1 MDSCACCLSRSLMGL
16 CLCCVWSEVC
26 WLCSSGVLHDLSALA
41 GSIYGIQW
49 ADWTILPTVNKTII
63 IAQPLSCFYKTLWNI
78 CSQRMDTT
86 KLRCLEDSFSRVQL
100 CSVKA
105 SILHMQRIKDI
116 VGSNKKMKAFI
127 LHLDVLTYSKF
138 KDLCLTRWQKRCSST

>member
-1 MDSCACCLSRSLMGL
+1 MD
-16 CLCCVWSEVC
+16 
-26 WLCSSGVLHDLSALA
+26 
-41 GSIYGIQW
+41 
-49 ADWTILPTVNKTII
+49 K
-63 IAQPLSCFYKTLWNI
+63 
-78 CSQRMDTT
+78 T

-100 CSVKA
+100 CSIKA

-138 KDLCLTRWQKRCSST
+138 KDLCLTR